1 MADDSARVRIQDT
14 RGNAVLVNRDHGLFL
29 ERRGQSRAATLVR

>member
-14 RGNAVLVNRDHGLFL
+14 RANAVLVNRDHVLFL
-29 ERRGQSRAATLVR
+29 ERRGTVPCRHVVR